1 MKCSSDR
8 VIGHSGRGP
17 VGNDVGRVMG
27 VAGVDDDDAGAGER
41 VGGSVGGVEEA
52 TK

>member
-1 MKCSSDR
+1 MR
-8 VIGHSGRGP
+8 RGQSGRGP
-17 VGNDVGRVMG
+17 VEVDVGRVMEVDG
-27 VAGVDDDDAGAGER
+27 DDDDDSGAGEG

>member
-1 MKCSSDR
+1 MR
-8 VIGHSGRGP
+8 RGQSGRGSIG
-17 VGNDVGRVMG
+17 VDVGRVMDVDG
-27 VAGVDDDDAGAGER
+27 DDDDDAGAGEG